1 METRDHVRVRCPPP
15 DPRDV
20 EHPAD
25 PREGPMIDAEND
37 AIDAFSRALG
47 DEAAVLLDRAML
59 LINELLAIG
68 VDPPAA
74 DAGRRLSVK
83 VYPVDG
89 SARIEIRDDGT
100 GVVLGGLR
108 KQQGSA
114 SHGWSPHLLSRVA
127 DRWGLVSGEDGAWVW
142 FELDLSRGKR

>member
-1 METRDHVRVRCPPP
+1 
-15 DPRDV
+15 
-20 EHPAD
+20 
-25 PREGPMIDAEND
+25 MIDRAPTEFSLSLSPSAEND
-37 AIDAFSRALG
+37 AIDSFSRALG

-83 VYPVDG
+83 VYSVDG
-89 SARIEIRDDGT
+89 SVRIEIRDDGT

-108 KQQGSA
+108 KQRGPA